1 MLLDWFNAY
10 SWILTVKYVPA
21 WVPGAA
27 FKRKAMEWKKST
39 TAMVEVPFKA
49 VKNAIVGWLPL
60 PNPRLADLVSRLTA
74 WLRPQ

>member
-1 MLLDWFNAY
+1 MLLEWFNAY

-49 VKNAIVGWLPL
+49 VKNAIVG
-60 PNPRLADLVSRLTA
+60 
-74 WLRPQ
+74 